1 MKKLIVLLLVLGVTS
16 SAFGLP
22 NVVVQNLVKST
33 SARAANAP
41 NSQDW
46 FTAANWGG
54 AVGVPQNDT
63 ATQCNGVTLYGSSA
77 TSYNSSGATDSIII
91 AGGNAATGELRVGS
105 TTPNTSTVTGVPA
118 ALTMNSGTLTIG
130 SIYSTTAYVTGGS
143 GFMSVGSDSAAAG
156 SAGRNGLFYMNG
168 GDLQALNGQ
177 GSITIGNGNTTGLLY
192 GTYGKMWMTGGTIE
206 SLTFQIG
213 KNSGVEGD
221 VYLSGGT
228 ITTNNF
234 FMRAGGGTANV
245 LLDITGSGSL
255 VISGDKTSLIDGYID
270 NGWIKSNGVA
280 WTDYANVSY
289 NAGTNQT
296 TLIVPEPATICLLGI
311 GLFGL
316 IRRK

>member
-1 MKKLIVLLLVLGVTS
+1 MKKLIVLLLVLSMASG
-16 SAFGLP
+16 AFAL
-22 NVVVQNLVKST
+22 NTVVQDLVKT
-33 SARAANAP
+33 TAQRAANGA

-105 TTPNTSTVTGVPA
+105 TTPNTSSVTGTPA

-130 SIYSTTAYVTGGS
+130 SIYSTTAYVSGGS
-143 GFMSVGSDSAAAG
+143 GFMSVGSDSAATG

-177 GSITIGNGNTTGLLY
+177 GSIVIGNGNTG
-192 GTYGKMWMTGGTIE
+192 GPVNGCYGKMWMTGGTIE
-206 SLTFQIG
+206 STTFQIG
-213 KNSGVEGD
+213 KNAGVEGD

-228 ITTNNF
+228 ITTSNF
-234 FMRAGGGTANV
+234 LMRAGGGTANV

-255 VISGDKTSLIDGYID
+255 VIAGDKTSLIDGYID
-270 NGWIKSNGVA
+270 NGWIQTNGVA
-280 WTDYANVSY
+280 WADYANVSY

-296 TLIVPEPATICLLGI
+296 TLMVPEPTTICLLGI